1 MTNQASDP
9 TLLRGKLC
17 PFLGLDD
24 DRETALSYP
33 SVHNYCYHVKPASS
47 VNLIQQRQFCL
58 SNKYNTC
65 PVYSGEIVNK
75 LPEGWGSQKKLPI
88 KPKPWMAWALVIFA
102 IVVIVLV
109 SYLLGLFDKPA
120 NTPTVLNT
128 TTPTTSIVGSY
139 QTIVPTIFIAS
150 VTPEPT
156 LTDIPTQPIEIVP
169 HMLETPFRNNPQ
181 LLVHQVKEGEGF
193 IMLAEKY
200 QTSVDAI
207 KTINYAITDSLLYN
221 QILVIPVNT
230 TDVSGL
236 PSFSVYQEQE
246 GNVTIEELATRM
258 QLDAA
263 SFSSYNDLP
272 LNYLVSQGEML
283 LIPHQP

>member
-1 MTNQASDP
+1 MTNQTSDP
-9 TLLRGKLC
+9 NLLRGKLC

-33 SVHNYCYHVKPASS
+33 SVHNYCYHLKSASS
-47 VNLIQQRQFCL
+47 VDLIQQRQFCL

-65 PVYSGEIVNK
+65 PIYTNENVIK
-75 LPEGWGSQKKLPI
+75 APEGWGGKKILPL
-88 KPKPWMAWALVIFA
+88 KPKPWMAWALVLIA

-109 SYLLGLFDKPA
+109 SYLLGLFKKPPATAPVLSSPTRTTIVVEA
-120 NTPTVLNT
+120 NPTV
-128 TTPTTSIVGSY
+128 
-139 QTIVPTIFIAS
+139 VPTITLAVS
-150 VTPEPT
+150 TAEPT
-156 LTDIPTQPIEIVP
+156 ITEVPTQPVEIVP
-169 HMLETPFRNNPQ
+169 HMLETPFRNTPQ

-207 KTINYAITDSLLYN
+207 KAINYAITDSLLYN

-246 GNVTIEELATRM
+246 GNVTIEELANRM

-263 SFSSYNDLP
+263 SFGSYNDLP